1 MGGEGHMSQ
10 VNSTLKEN
18 KNNLLDRKRLFKSK
32 QVYGTNNTS
41 LKFEKASEEELKEIK
56 EKIRIKAKRDR
67 KRFNLI
73 MILTAIIVA
82 VLFYYLFSDFSIDF
96 KMFTRKR

>member
-1 MGGEGHMSQ
+1 MAGEGHMNQ

-32 QVYGTNNTS
+32 QVYGANNTS
-41 LKFEKASEEELKEIK
+41 LEVEKTSEEELKEIK

-73 MILTAIIVA
+73 TILTAIGVA

-96 KMFTRKR
+96 KMFTRQR